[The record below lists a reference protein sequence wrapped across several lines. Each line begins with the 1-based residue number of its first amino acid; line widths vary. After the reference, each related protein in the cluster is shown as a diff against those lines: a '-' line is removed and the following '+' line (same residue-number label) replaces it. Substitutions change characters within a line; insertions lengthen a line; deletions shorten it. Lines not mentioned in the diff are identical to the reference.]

1 MLDKRAPFRSYEKRF
16 GSPRDDVKLRE
27 FWKSALFVNAN
38 ACVGPCSQKMALLPS
53 ERVSWSPAYTHVGIH
68 FAGPLFVRGS
78 PTSTKAYICI
88 FTCASSRMT
97 HREVTNDLSA
107 NEFFHALIRMISS
120 RGLCSTIWSD
130 NAKTFKSADREIQQ
144 LFTQESSASRRPWDK
159 IDQGELRAKLT
170 LRGIKWW
177 FKVERSP
184 WCGGWWERLLR
195 SVKEPPRKVLGKA
208 F

>member
-1 MLDKRAPFRSYEKRF
+1 M
-16 GSPRDDVKLRE
+16 
-27 FWKSALFVNAN
+27 FVNAN
-38 ACVGPCSQKMALLPS
+38 ARVGPCSQKMALLPS
-53 ERVSWSPAYTHVGIH
+53 ERVSWSPAYTHVGID

-184 WCGGWWERLLR
+184 WRGGWWERLLR